1 MAAKFPK
8 PEFFRAKN
16 NMDWKKQAE
25 NLKSFSMI
33 TDVMLPPME

>member
-8 PEFFRAKN
+8 PEFFRAKD

-25 NLKSFSMI
+25 NLKEFGTI
-33 TDVMLPPME
+33 AFDLFK